1 MKQHP
6 ASNNPSL
13 RRRKRPRRRGCGGFT
28 PLQVVLVA
36 VALGIVLLEVS
47 LVKYQQTLAID
58 IDIDI
63 DIDPIQVDK
72 PILVSQHYDH
82 DHQHHSGAKANNNM
96 IQKDPSKYNKDD
108 IEEDTKE
115 DMEDI
120 DANSNILYQH
130 PPDQTQFPEWIQNY
144 VSWHQKMRRQFPG
157 IQLFQDPEAPKLL
170 VRTCL
175 GLCGG
180 LHDRLGQLP
189 WDLYLANQTN
199 RVLLMAWQRPQ
210 PLEEFLVPHDSDQ
223 DSDSDHDHAKVLA
236 LDWSIPKEARFGFED
251 MRRVRNITQLFQ
263 GFPDDRPDE
272 DFWATQL
279 NEALERAKTGKYRNV
294 RVLRH
299 RILGHL
305 GEDDLE
311 RRLVA
316 LGETTQGNNASNIHT
331 GALFGNIF
339 WLFFQPS
346 PPIDQEFRA
355 ILQHLELRPKHYSA
369 VHCRV
374 RHPKATSYNINIKG
388 KNPSYPAD
396 KTGLPWEG
404 NTRQFAL
411 DVATRALSCAM
422 NITQDPIYFLSDS
435 NDLVRHVAF
444 ELYDQ
449 NFLTTIAN
457 TNSSNSVDPSL
468 QYVVQHSH
476 GVVSRDVS
484 EENAHIDR
492 QKGRA
497 PSAYYGT
504 FLDLLLAVHAQCVIY
519 GIGYYAAFAAKL
531 SGTNCKLLYQ
541 QEAWGS
547 QADKQA
553 QVCTE
558 AMWYHGSE

>member
-1 MKQHP
+1 MKHQP
-6 ASNNPSL
+6 PAASNNNNSSLL
-13 RRRKRPRRRGCGGFT
+13 RRRKRPRRDGCSCS
-28 PLQVVLVA
+28 LQRILAAVA
-36 VALGIVLLEVS
+36 VGIVLLEVS
-47 LVKYQQTLAID
+47 LVKYHQQQQQKHPAQTQGIR
-58 IDIDI
+58 
-63 DIDPIQVDK
+63 DPL
-72 PILVSQHYDH
+72 LVSQNYHNSK
-82 DHQHHSGAKANNNM
+82 HQKANKSKNKN
-96 IQKDPSKYNKDD
+96 KKEPSKDD
-108 IEEDTKE
+108 TE
-115 DMEDI
+115 DM
-120 DANSNILYQH
+120 NMNILQVASNQLLYEN
-130 PPDQTQFPEWIQNY
+130 PPDLSQFPEWIQNY
-144 VSWHQKMRRQFPG
+144 VSWHQQMRREFPG
-157 IQLFQDPEAPKLL
+157 MKLFEDNPKAPKLL

-199 RVLLMAWQRPQ
+199 RVLLIAWQRPQ
-210 PLEEFLVPHDSDQ
+210 PLEEFLVPHENVNNGNGNGNNTGVAASF
-223 DSDSDHDHAKVLA
+223 
-236 LDWSIPKEARFGFED
+236 LDWSIPKEALFGFKD
-251 MRRVRNITQLFQ
+251 IRRVRNITSLFQ
-263 GFPDDRPDE
+263 GYPDDRPE
-272 DFWATQL
+272 EEFWKTQL
-279 NEALERAKTGKYRNV
+279 DEALERANTGKYRNT

-305 GEDDLE
+305 GQDDLE

-316 LGETTQGNNASNIHT
+316 LGGTTSPATIADVSKIHT
-331 GALFGNIF
+331 GALFGHIF
-339 WLFFQPS
+339 WLFFKPS
-346 PPIDQEFRA
+346 PPIDQQFRA
-355 ILQHLELRPKHYSA
+355 ILQHLTLRPNQYSA

-374 RHPKATSYNINIKG
+374 RHPKATSFGINVKG
-388 KNPSYPAD
+388 KNPNYPAD

-422 NITQDPIYFLSDS
+422 NITQDPLYFLSDS

-444 ELYDQ
+444 ELYDEN

-457 TNSSNSVDPSL
+457 TNSSNTVDPSL

-497 PSAYYGT
+497 ASAYYGT
-504 FLDLLLAVHAQCVIY
+504 FLDLLLAVHAKCVIY

-541 QEAWGS
+541 QEAWGN

-558 AMWYHGSE
+558 AMWYHDSK